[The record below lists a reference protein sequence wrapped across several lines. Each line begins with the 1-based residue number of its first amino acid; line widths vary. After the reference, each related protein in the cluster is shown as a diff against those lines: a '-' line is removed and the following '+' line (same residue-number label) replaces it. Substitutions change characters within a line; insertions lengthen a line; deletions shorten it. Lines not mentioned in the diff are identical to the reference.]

1 MHSWGHS
8 LDHALSPGKQCYI
21 SACDCSPHYHKT
33 WCNAGNAIIKS
44 AWHGVR
50 FALGCCLPLALRPCA
65 GKRPQLCWGLSFGL
79 VRTCTHTCSSDAPS
93 PPGTYLAITATWC
106 THNNNNRWPGIPQ
119 RSTTL
124 TVRKSAT
131 KPTTTI
137 HTTPPSA
144 MWLDSAHSSWFC
156 PKRFSQSATT
166 TTVKMS
172 SAAQRPRSISL
183 STRWGKS

>member
-106 THNNNNRWPGIPQ
+106 THNNNRWPGIPQ